1 MISLK
6 ADKTTMSADKDPSNW
21 QLLFMMFSPEV
32 KAAFFA
38 VGMAMLRILY
48 ENKEG
53 KWLRKILEALM
64 CGGLTFTAASLLS
77 WFQVQPGVAI
87 GMGGV
92 IGMFGAD
99 YTREKAK
106 RIFEK
111 RIAEDDITKHQ

>member
-1 MISLK
+1 MSIIK
-6 ADKTTMSADKDPSNW
+6 ASAAPMSEKDPSSW
-21 QLLFMMFSPEV
+21 QMVFMLFSPEL
-32 KAAFFA
+32 KAALFA
-38 VGMAMLRILY
+38 VGMAFLRILY
-48 ENKEG
+48 ENKDG

-64 CGGLTFTAASLLS
+64 CGGLTYTAASLLS
-77 WFQVQPGVAI
+77 WFEVQPGVAI

-111 RIAEDDITKHQ
+111 RIAADDITTKQP